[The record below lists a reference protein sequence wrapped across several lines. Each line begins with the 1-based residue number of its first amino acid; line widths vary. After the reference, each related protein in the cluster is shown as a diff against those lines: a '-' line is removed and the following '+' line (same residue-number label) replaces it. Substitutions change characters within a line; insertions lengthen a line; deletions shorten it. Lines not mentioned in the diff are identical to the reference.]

1 MIDNKKRKILKSI
14 SYRILGTLS
23 ISIISYIITGDLK
36 TSGLIGIIHM
46 FTNMVLYI
54 FHDFLWERISWG
66 KSKGMFIQMTGL
78 SGSGKSTIANKTKLE
93 LERQGYKVE
102 VIDGDYYRE
111 HLCKDLGFSKKDRN
125 ENIKRLGFV
134 GNVLAKNGVI
144 SIMSAINPYEEIRSE
159 LRKFGDHIKTVY
171 VKADISVLTSR
182 DPKGLYKRA
191 MLPDSDP
198 NKLKNF
204 TGISDTFDPPLVC
217 DLIIETDK
225 QSEEESVKKL
235 VKYITENS

>member
-1 MIDNKKRKILKSI
+1 MIDNKRRKILKSI

-23 ISIISYIITGDLK
+23 ISIISYMVTGDIK
-36 TSGLIGIIHM
+36 SSGLIGFIHM
-46 FTNMVLYI
+46 LTNMALYVL
-54 FHDFLWERISWG
+54 HDLLWERISWG

-78 SGSGKSTIANKTKLE
+78 SGSGKSTIANKAKLE
-93 LERQGYKVE
+93 LEKQGYKVE

-134 GNVLAKNGVI
+134 GNVLAKNGII
-144 SIMSAINPYEEIRSE
+144 SIMSAINPYEEIRAE

-171 VKADISVLTSR
+171 IKADVSVLTGR

-191 MLPDSDP
+191 MLPDDDP

-204 TGISDTFDPPLVC
+204 TGISDTFDSPLVC
-217 DLIIETDK
+217 DLTIETDK
-225 QSEEESVKKL
+225 QTEEESVKKL
-235 VKYITENS
+235 VKYITDNT

>member
-1 MIDNKKRKILKSI
+1 MIDSKKRKILKSI

-23 ISIISYIITGDLK
+23 ISIISYIVTSSIK
-36 TSGLIGIIHM
+36 TSGIIGIIHM
-46 FTNMVLYI
+46 FTNMLLYVL
-54 FHDFLWERISWG
+54 HDFLWERVSWG

-78 SGSGKSTIANKTKLE
+78 SGSGKSTIANKAKIE
-93 LERQGYKVE
+93 LEKQGYRVE

-111 HLCKDLGFSKKDRN
+111 HLCKDLGFSKNDRN

-134 GNVLAKNGVI
+134 GNVLAKNGII
-144 SIMSAINPYEEIRSE
+144 SIMSAINPYEEIRAE
-159 LRKFGDHIKTVY
+159 LRKFSNNTKTIY
-171 VKADISVLTSR
+171 IKADIDTLIHR

-191 MLPDSDP
+191 MLPDNDP

-217 DLIIETDK
+217 DLVIETDK
-225 QSEEESVKKL
+225 QVEEESVKKL
-235 VKYITENS
+235 VKYIIDNT